1 LDSHSGSP
9 QLLKRKTE
17 TNSDLKVIREL
28 YTSQEEVFAEQLQ
41 APPRSDRVPA
51 KRKKTVVYFSDLSA
65 PPEERKEESFTTGTS
80 LSDCRSRKA
89 TPFKKFTKPLSQQL

>member
-1 LDSHSGSP
+1 
-9 QLLKRKTE
+9 LKRKTE

-65 PPEERKEESFTTGTS
+65 PPEEERNEESFTTGTS

-89 TPFKKFTKPLSQQL
+89 TPFKKFIKPLPQQL